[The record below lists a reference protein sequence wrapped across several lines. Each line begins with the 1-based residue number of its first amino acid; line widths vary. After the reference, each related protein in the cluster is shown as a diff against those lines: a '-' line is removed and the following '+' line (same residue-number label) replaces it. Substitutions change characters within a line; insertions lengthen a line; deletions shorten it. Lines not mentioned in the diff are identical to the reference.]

1 MSQKK
6 LKLADIA
13 ALAGVSKSTV
23 SFVLNGH
30 AEKHRI
36 NQETVEKVQRI
47 ARQYNYKPS
56 VYARALKSKKTYTI
70 GLVIPDLANM
80 GFANIAKALEKLL
93 RENGYQLLIASSN
106 DEQELEK
113 QVVQGLLERQVDMLL
128 VASAM
133 PSEEFYYSI
142 KKSTPVIFFDRT
154 FHNSQF
160 INVKTDA
167 YSATKQLVAS
177 MIQGVDECV
186 YIGGQRL
193 LSPSQ
198 ERLEGYQAGLEQVG
212 VAFNEA
218 MVFNRD
224 YQPQSG
230 YDSMAEVMARLGRP
244 PQALFA
250 ASYSLLEGVLR
261 YLTEHQL
268 LNDTIRLGTFDN
280 YAILDC
286 LPVKIDSIE
295 QDSESIAMTLCQI
308 ALDLFNDL
316 SRPAE
321 TFNIAAK
328 IHFRRDQ

>member
-47 ARQYNYKPS
+47 ARQHNYKPS
-56 VYARALKSKKTYTI
+56 VYARALKSKKTYTM

-167 YSATKQLVAS
+167 YSATKQLVAR

-212 VAFNEA
+212 VTFNEA

-230 YDSMAEVMARLGRP
+230 YDSMAEAMARLGRP

-308 ALDLFNDL
+308 ALDLFNDP